1 MLFASL
7 LLLLQCV
14 YHYLSRLMGS
24 KEVFTPERAEVSEP
38 AHRASGSVF
47 HTEFDC
53 NPCQRCSPLS
63 VVLVGLPLWGFPS
76 PSDYSVLFCIC
87 SIFAHIFVIFCGVL
101 RLQPRTALPGRSQCS
116 RGPVDFLQ
124 VGARLIFTSI
134 SDGQVRC
141 RRRRLHLKVKPTS

>member
-38 AHRASGSVF
+38 AHQASGSVF

-53 NPCQRCSPLS
+53 NPCERCSPLS
-63 VVLVGLPLWGFPS
+63 VVLVGLPLWGFPA
-76 PSDYSVLFCIC
+76 PTDYVVVFFMSSTI
-87 SIFAHIFVIFCGVL
+87 AHIFAIFCGVL

-116 RGPVDFLQ
+116 RVPVDLLQ
-124 VGARLIFTSI
+124 LVARLMFTSTC
-134 SDGQVRC
+134 DGQARC
-141 RRRRLHLKVKPTS
+141 RLRRLHLKVKPTS

>member
-76 PSDYSVLFCIC
+76 PTDYLVLFFIC
-87 SIFAHIFVIFCGVL
+87 STFAHIFAIFCGVL

-116 RGPVDFLQ
+116 RGPVDLSQ
-124 VGARLIFTSI
+124 LVARLIFTST

-141 RRRRLHLKVKPTS
+141 RLRRLHLKVEPTS